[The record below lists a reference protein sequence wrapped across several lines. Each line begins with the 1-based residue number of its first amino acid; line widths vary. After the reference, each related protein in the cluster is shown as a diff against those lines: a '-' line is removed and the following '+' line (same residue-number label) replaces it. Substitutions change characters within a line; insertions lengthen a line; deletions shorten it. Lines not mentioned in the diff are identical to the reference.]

1 MPCRE
6 LRDLGL
12 TLAIDQQEI
21 CLSALTM
28 PSKSKSKSKSKSQ
41 RAGQTEVRRVWDT
54 DSTAELLAWLDYCC
68 KYGIDFLDTVVN
80 HLHTKTGRRRDLD
93 QVKSRLRL
101 KWDQWGSDERG
112 SNSRDMYH
120 KGTSCLTR
128 IESENKEPILEAF
141 RRLGE
146 LDLRYRLRSTTST
159 TRSTNRSRSRTL
171 AAVQQGREAS
181 QSPLSNLST
190 TPSLPPVP
198 PTPFESASVSSGPV
212 KQEKEVPD
220 SDEYPPYPDSRLSAG
235 DEDTITPA
243 RGISR
248 DIGGKR
254 RRLGDLEGRLQDQT
268 NQLAESRTAVLAH
281 RSQLFTLSNQFSAIR
296 QENDQLLRSIR
307 AAESQ
312 QDKAALLSKLQ
323 YENLILK
330 QRLAASQSYQDAT
343 RELEAGILGPTK
355 AEIKREMMVIE
366 DIINDAAS
374 SLWGVHIPFRVE
386 NLDFPEHSRAFA
398 ESLITRVSGWNSID
412 QFSVYIHDNN
422 IPRLEVV
429 RSVASVGISTL
440 VFESTFPDFQLVE
453 SPLLDQYRKH
463 LLIRG
468 WRTPSGKSRGLNT
481 S

>member
-1 MPCRE
+1 
-6 LRDLGL
+6 
-12 TLAIDQQEI
+12 
-21 CLSALTM
+21 M